1 MALSRR
7 LALPENQVLSLLT
20 MRMMRDHEDSSCRMA
35 QVQRRNTDIGENM
48 REKQERRK
56 SGIFSFTRS
65 FKRSPTDAGK
75 GDTASSPTTPPS
87 EPVLKKTNS
96 SQSIPAAT
104 QTSAVTAEAER
115 PHASSSTEALQK
127 LATRD
132 NKFPS
137 EPLENSD
144 GLPTPPDTPG
154 PSTAATAA
162 AEDAHDTTEVSGNSG
177 EDNGTTELAAESTL
191 PTSIDEPT
199 ESSVPEADRI
209 VQYHEEA
216 DLHIK
221 VQETDGTTAI
231 YSVRTSTLEG
241 TSRIWKQDLASHTSE
256 TYESSD
262 PAYGL
267 DVIFSIAHYKFHDIP
282 QTPSIRN
289 LYDIALVAEKFQT
302 IHLLVPFIKGWIA
315 EVPREVTV
323 ADAAVDEDKTLV
335 TGWLLGQAQWFSKIL
350 SNCAYNAHIGADGQ
364 LLNAEGK
371 PWGDQPV
378 SSDVVEILAAT
389 RLAAIENI
397 IKAVSTPVQ
406 KLLNPQ
412 YYPDEDIRYC
422 HAPED
427 DAAREDC
434 EQLQLGSAIMGLS
447 KAKLWPP
454 PEPTR
459 INVSPVQLAN
469 AYGDVRIRRHQ
480 EPGLR
485 FKEGESVDDNHAKCG
500 FGHRE
505 EIESIL
511 ATPAQ
516 LTTKVVKDLHARAK
530 RSGAFSEELFQDLI
544 DFINEESVVSVDEE
558 LKKSAAEYKQT
569 TVNASLASQD
579 IEQTQIKENKSN
591 EEITASGQKVDE

>member
-1 MALSRR
+1 
-7 LALPENQVLSLLT
+7 
-20 MRMMRDHEDSSCRMA
+20 MA
-35 QVQRRNTDIGENM
+35 QVQRRNTDIGDNV

-75 GDTASSPTTPPS
+75 GDTTSSPTTPPL

-96 SQSIPAAT
+96 SRSIPAAT
-104 QTSAVTAEAER
+104 QTSEVTAEAER
-115 PHASSSTEALQK
+115 PLGSSPPRPHTAASTEALQR
-127 LATRD
+127 LATGGD
-132 NKFPS
+132 KSS
-137 EPLENSD
+137 E

-154 PSTAATAA
+154 PSTTATATL
-162 AEDAHDTTEVSGNSG
+162 EDVQDTSNDVSAP
-177 EDNGTTELAAESTL
+177 DSTV
-191 PTSIDEPT
+191 PTSIDEPR
-199 ESSVPEADRI
+199 ESSLPEPQKT
-209 VQYHEEA
+209 VLYHEEA
-216 DLHIK
+216 DLQVR
-221 VQETDGTTAI
+221 VQETDGTNAI
-231 YSVRTSTLEG
+231 YSVRSSTLESA
-241 TSRIWKQDLASHTSE
+241 SRVWKEKLASQTTK
-256 TYESSD
+256 TYQSAE

-267 DVIFSIAHYKFHDIP
+267 DVIFSIAHYKFHDVPRI
-282 QTPSIRN
+282 PSIGN
-289 LYDIALVAEKFQT
+289 LYDVALVAEKFQT

-315 EVPREVTV
+315 GLPSQITVPG
-323 ADAAVDEDKTLV
+323 AATDEDKTLV
-335 TGWLLGQAQWFSKIL
+335 TGWLLGQAEWFSKIL
-350 SNCAYNAHIGADGQ
+350 SNCAYNAHIGPDGQ
-364 LLNAEGK
+364 LLDSEGK

-378 SSDVVEILAAT
+378 SDDVVEILAAT

-397 IKAVSTPVQ
+397 IKAVSEPVQ

-412 YYPDEDIRYC
+412 YYPEEDIRYC

-434 EQLQLGSAIMGLS
+434 EQLQLGSAIMGLT

-485 FKEGESVDDNHAKCG
+485 FKEGESVGDSHVKCG

-516 LTTKVVKDLHARAK
+516 LSTSVVKELHVRAK
-530 RSGAFSEELFQDLI
+530 RSGAFSEELFEDLRH
-544 DFINEESVVSVDEE
+544 FINEDFGVAVDED
-558 LKKSAAEYKQT
+558 LKTNAVGYKQIT
-569 TVNASLASQD
+569 LAAAPKGADSQV
-579 IEQTQIKENKSN
+579 QTEENKPN
-591 EEITASGQKVDE
+591 EEIEASAGGADE